1 MLMRVCWL
9 LIGVAIGVAVT
20 LAITS
25 QTWLIASL
33 EYNLTW
39 DRGRDWVGAL
49 SGWAAFVAAAASLPY
64 LIGQWREAK
73 KQTRFVIGD
82 EDPTLDV
89 IEHLKDKNTL
99 VIRIV
104 NWNRRTIFV
113 KDIAVASKTK
123 PSNMTD
129 QAVVWDAKNED
140 GDVDAKL
147 PIQIKGWE
155 DRAARPGFASLD
167 ILLIRQAAGSEENWT
182 ADSVVPFPQ
191 DASIVATIQLLGN
204 VHRLLE
210 LTANAFPAKTP

>member
-1 MLMRVCWL
+1 M
-9 LIGVAIGVAVT
+9 T

-25 QTWLIASL
+25 QTWLIASF

-82 EDPTLDV
+82 EDPILDV

-104 NWNRRTIFV
+104 NWNRRAIFV
-113 KDIAVASKTK
+113 KDIAVAPKTK
-123 PSNMTD
+123 PSNMMD

-140 GDVDAKL
+140 GDVDAK
-147 PIQIKGWE
+147 
-155 DRAARPGFASLD
+155 DRGRCIGPTSLR
-167 ILLIRQAAGSEENWT
+167 RQRQS
-182 ADSVVPFPQ
+182 
-191 DASIVATIQLLGN
+191 
-204 VHRLLE
+204 R
-210 LTANAFPAKTP
+210 